1 MHVFPFPS
9 PRVMYKPTSPLNN
22 NITDTIGRAL
32 DNDRHE
38 HEHEHEHE
46 DEHAHEHEGNHRN
59 DTTVLIQAVILA
71 VIIAG
76 LHVLRF

>member
-1 MHVFPFPS
+1 
-9 PRVMYKPTSPLNN
+9 MYKPTSPLNN

-46 DEHAHEHEGNHRN
+46 HAERRHEHEGNHRN

-71 VIIAG
+71 VLIAG